1 MDVGHLKNHPPES
14 AGELEDELSQ
24 QLVFYR

>member
-1 MDVGHLKNHPPES
+1 MDVGQLKDYPPES
-14 AGELEDELSQ
+14 ATALEDELSQ